1 MERTLENYIIE
12 KLENAE
18 KQNQELKRELKNLCK
33 AIKVF
38 KDHFVISKYESA
50 TLNLGVDIRDDE
62 GNYIAATFN
71 DRAEK
76 LLELLNSLN
85 DKYNYDD

>member
-1 MERTLENYIIE
+1 METMENYIIE

-18 KQNQELKRELKNLCK
+18 KQNQELKKELKNLYK
-33 AIKVF
+33 SIQAF
-38 KDHFVISKYESA
+38 KDHFVVSKYESA

-76 LLELLNSLN
+76 LLELLNTLN
-85 DKYNYDD
+85 DKYHYDD